1 MALPRAELR
10 LVDPVASG
18 VTKPFL
24 LSFPGFMRFPG
35 TPRLRPFAI
44 GLGALATASV
54 LFFVSPLT
62 RNPADAAC
70 QPTSSVPCP
79 TPTPVNAFLSLD
91 VTQGPPA
98 TVINVSGG
106 QFLPNEAVTL
116 YWDTPNH
123 VAGSA
128 TADGGGS
135 FNTRVKPFDGDK
147 PGVHKLCAS
156 VPPQPCANFSLQPAT
171 ASSPSPSASPSEVA
185 SSSPSPD
192 ETPNSIATAARTS
205 STISGFDVISKP
217 PFVFLPIFGIGALL
231 LSLLY
236 WAVSVIRRPRQRA
249 LVPAA
254 AVVHRATRPDYSTG
268 FGAPTRPPTAQP
280 EPSAWNEPMPSG
292 PSAATPATPPTP
304 APAAPETPVE
314 WGPPVEWGTGKSEW
328 GFAEPPS
335 GDEPEIPQPGD

>member
-1 MALPRAELR
+1 
-10 LVDPVASG
+10 
-18 VTKPFL
+18 
-24 LSFPGFMRFPG
+24 MRFPG
-35 TPRLRPFAI
+35 TPCLRPFAI

-54 LFFVSPLT
+54 LFVVSPLT

-91 VTQGPPA
+91 VTQGPPN
-98 TVINVSGG
+98 TVITVSGG

-116 YWDTPNH
+116 YWDSPNH

-135 FNTRVKPFDGDK
+135 FNARVKPFDGDK
-147 PGVHKLCAS
+147 PGVHRLCAS
-156 VPPQPCANFSLQPAT
+156 VPPQPCANFALQAPT
-171 ASSPSPSASPSEVA
+171 ASPSPSASPTEVA
-185 SSSPSPD
+185 SSSPSSD
-192 ETPNSIATAARTS
+192 QTPSNIATPARTS
-205 STISGFDVISKP
+205 TTISGFDVISRP
-217 PFVFLPIFGIGALL
+217 PFVFLPIFGVGALL
-231 LSLLY
+231 LSVLY

-268 FGAPTRPPTAQP
+268 FGAPTPPSAAQP
-280 EPSAWNEPMPSG
+280 QQSAWNEPMPSG
-292 PSAATPATPPTP
+292 PAAATPLTPASPSPSTPATP
-304 APAAPETPVE
+304 ETPTE

-328 GFAEPPS
+328 GFTEPDS
-335 GDEPEIPQPGD
+335 SDEPELPQPGD